1 MQVAIKNSIE
11 CWLLNQEGEVLLL
24 EVPARP
30 GKHEAFWQPVTGG
43 IEEGEKPPEA
53 ALREIREETGFS
65 LDTADL
71 TEIASGLLVE
81 ISPDLTISKTLYT
94 ARAPHSDVVIH
105 RREHQDFRWLAPG
118 EVSGALFW
126 ESNRRTWERVSQRH
140 QS

>member
-1 MQVAIKNSIE
+1 VAIKNSIE
-11 CWLLNQEGEVLLL
+11 CWLLNPEGKVLLL
-24 EVPARP
+24 QVPARP

-43 IEEGEKPPEA
+43 IEEGEKPHEA
-53 ALREIREETGFS
+53 ALREIWEETGFE
-65 LDTADL
+65 LDQADL

-94 ARAPHSDVVIH
+94 VGTPHSDVITH

-118 EVSGALFW
+118 EVSDSLLW
-126 ESNRRTWERVSQRH
+126 ESNRQTWERVSQPH